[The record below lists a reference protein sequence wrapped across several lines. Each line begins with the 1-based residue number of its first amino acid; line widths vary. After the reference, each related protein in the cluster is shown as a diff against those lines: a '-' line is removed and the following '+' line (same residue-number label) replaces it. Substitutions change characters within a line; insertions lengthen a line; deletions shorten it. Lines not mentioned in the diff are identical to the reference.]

1 MAVYKDTK
9 RGTWYYTGHIKD
21 ASGNSHMYKKRG
33 FKKKSEAQRAEQI
46 FRLSRSESSGTMTLD
61 DVVSIYQERIGST
74 GIKSTTMYGDM
85 IYYNKHLKDTFG
97 NKQVRSINPNT
108 IEIWINA
115 FREKKKPDG
124 TLYSVST
131 INHAKNVLSKVM
143 NYAKRIGQIQYNP
156 VPSVPTI
163 KDDKTIPKKTDAELN
178 FWELDEYNYFMTFVN
193 SEYWKEVFTFL
204 FQTGVREGEMFALTW
219 ENVNLVKGTV
229 YICQSISNKTNQ
241 DHYVVTTP
249 KNRRSIRTIVLS
261 DSLTDMLR
269 ECYKEQ
275 NKKDGFN
282 QGYYVFG
289 DIRPLSRSNLSRN
302 LDKYIKL
309 SGVKRITPHGF
320 RHSHA
325 SLLINNKVDDAVI
338 AERLGHTVS
347 ELRKTYA
354 HIYTEKKDEMK
365 AKLDAIF

>member
-1 MAVYKDTK
+1 MAVYKDEK

-21 ASGNSHMYKKRG
+21 TSGKSHMYKKRG
-33 FKKKSEAQRAEQI
+33 FKRKSDAKRAEDI
-46 FRLSRSESSGTMTLD
+46 FRMSTSEIYGTLTLD
-61 DVVSIYQERIGST
+61 DIVGIYQERIESVGV
-74 GIKSTTMYGDM
+74 KSTTMYGDM

-97 NKQVRSINPNT
+97 NMQVKAITPNV
-108 IEIWINA
+108 IEIWVKD
-115 FREKKKPDG
+115 FRNKKKPDG
-124 TLYSVST
+124 SSYSVST
-131 INHAKNVLSKVM
+131 INHAKNVLSKFM

-156 VPSVPTI
+156 VPSIPTV

-178 FWELDEYNYFMTFVN
+178 FWELDEYNYFMTFVDQ
-193 SEYWKEVFTFL
+193 EYWREVFTFL
-204 FQTGVREGEMFALTW
+204 FQTGVREGELFALTW

-241 DHYVVTTP
+241 GHYVVTTP

-261 DSLTDMLR
+261 DSLTSMLR
-269 ECYKEQ
+269 IRYKKQ
-275 NKKDGFN
+275 SKKDGFS
-282 QGYYVFG
+282 QKYYVFG
-289 DIRPLSRSNLSRN
+289 DVKPLSRSNLSRN
-302 LDKYIKL
+302 LDKYIAL

-325 SLLINNKVDDAVI
+325 SLLINSKVDDAVI
-338 AERLGHTVS
+338 AERLGHTVG

-354 HIYTEKKDEMK
+354 HIYTEKREEMK